1 MKFLKLS
8 SMDKKIILG
17 VVFCYIILGF
27 LDIVLAVG
35 ATLIIFLTAITF
47 LIFQKLG
54 FKNKTI
60 YNLFLISLLI
70 HLAAILFVY
79 YASFQPFSGGAG
91 DFSTY
96 DYLGREISQRLNQGN
111 FSLQGLPFENH
122 YSIIIGYIYALL
134 LPEMLIGQ
142 MLNAW
147 IIALLAVFVYLIVL
161 EMKGSEKE
169 GFLAGLIVSIYPSLL
184 FFGSLLGKDAWVALL
199 STIAMFLVL
208 KLIKAFSWKQ
218 FLIFYIILAALMN
231 LRVYI
236 GCAVLF
242 TFIAGWVVFSNLN
255 LKKRLVY
262 VFIMIIAL
270 GFLPQ
275 ISAGQGYYGINFFKE
290 FLSRKTITYYR
301 ELIAIP
307 NPKIS
312 PVTGFPIYDE
322 PPVVESPMSEELPVN
337 EEPPAIEDKSVTKR
351 GRGSAVM
358 VETGFENPFTFLK
371 NSFISFI
378 YASIGPFPW
387 QLRYLRHL
395 FILPEII
402 LLYFSLF
409 FIIKGI
415 KKPLRSHAITLLF
428 FSLISLAGLSI
439 FIANFGITTRIR
451 IPAFI
456 SLFCLV
462 PFGINWFSNNKI
474 IKTLSKSLDALMKI
488 QI

>member
-8 SMDKKIILG
+8 SKDKKIILG
-17 VVFCYIILGF
+17 IIFCYIILGL
-27 LDIVLAVG
+27 LDIVLAAG
-35 ATLIIFLTAITF
+35 AALVVFLTAITF
-47 LIFQKLG
+47 LILQKIG

-60 YNLFLISLLI
+60 YILFLISFLI

-79 YASFQPFSGGAG
+79 YANFQPFSGGAG

-111 FSLQGLPFENH
+111 FSLQGLAFENH

-134 LPEMLIGQ
+134 MPEMLIGQ

-147 IIALLAVFVYLIVL
+147 IIALLAIFVYLIVL
-161 EMKGSEKE
+161 EMKGSEKQ
-169 GFLAGLIVSIYPSLL
+169 GFLSGLIVSIYPSLL

-199 STIAMFLVL
+199 STITLFLIL
-208 KLIKAFSWKQ
+208 KLIRSFSWKQ

-231 LRVYI
+231 LRIYI

-242 TFIAGWVVFSNLN
+242 TFIVCWPIFSNLN
-255 LKKRLVY
+255 LKKRLIY
-262 VFIMIIAL
+262 VFIMIVAL

-275 ISAGQGYYGINFFKE
+275 VSAGQGYYGVNFFRE

-312 PVTGFPIYDE
+312 PITGFPIYDE
-322 PPVVESPMSEELPVN
+322 PSATESSIV
-337 EEPPAIEDKSVTKR
+337 EEPPVIEEPSVAEEQPATKR

-358 VETGFENPFTFLK
+358 VETGFENPFIFLK

-402 LLYFSLF
+402 ILYFSLF

-415 KKPLRSHAITLLF
+415 KKPLKSHTITLLF

-474 IKTLSKSLDALMKI
+474 IKILSKSLDALMKI
-488 QI
+488 